1 MTNVPPAMFRR
12 PTDPPG
18 PLPALRGA
26 GAVATM
32 HLEWERQFATSAY
45 AAALG
50 PRLRRRVRSA
60 ASKIMGGTDGE
71 FLADLVRAVDT
82 VAARCD
88 EISERLVTM
97 EIVVDD
103 LARILGEEITQLRA
117 EVQRTAVRDKG
128 TSPSPNL

>member
-1 MTNVPPAMFRR
+1 MTDVPPAMFQR

-18 PLPALRGA
+18 PLPALRGV

-32 HLEWERQFATSAY
+32 HLEWERQFAPPAD
-45 AAALG
+45 AAAVG
-50 PRLRRRVRSA
+50 PRLRRRLRSA
-60 ASKIMGGTDGE
+60 ASKIMGGADGE

-88 EISERLVTM
+88 EISERLVTI

-103 LARILGEEITQLRA
+103 LAHVLGEEIAQLRA
-117 EVQRTAVRDKG
+117 EVRRTAIREKG

>member
-1 MTNVPPAMFRR
+1 
-12 PTDPPG
+12 
-18 PLPALRGA
+18 
-26 GAVATM
+26 M
-32 HLEWERQFATSAY
+32 HLEWERQFATPAD
-45 AAALG
+45 AAAFG

-60 ASKIMGGTDGE
+60 ASKIMGRADGE

-88 EISERLVTM
+88 EISERLVTI

-117 EVQRTAVRDKG
+117 DIQRTAVRDKG